1 MVGDKHTRAALHTY
15 FPCTLYKVVLSGINS
30 PSQCTR
36 QHEAYFQNNGRG
48 ISYTGYKI
56 TEKRLQFVTPTQT
69 IFFKKQWGG
78 TSYGI
83 YPQFKQNYAEKY
95 KIPVTMNYSARSFFS
110 KKMRGAFHVYPT
122 QTIFF
127 KKKWGGGTPYGI

>member
-1 MVGDKHTRAALHTY
+1 MQNSSFLQNLMVGDKHTRAALHTY

-56 TEKRLQFVTPTQT
+56 TEKRLQFV
-69 IFFKKQWGG
+69 
-78 TSYGI
+78 
-83 YPQFKQNYAEKY
+83 N
-95 KIPVTMNYSARSFFS
+95 
-110 KKMRGAFHVYPT
+110 PT

-127 KKKWGGGTPYGI
+127 KKKWGALHTEFTHSLSKIMLRSIKSLSQ